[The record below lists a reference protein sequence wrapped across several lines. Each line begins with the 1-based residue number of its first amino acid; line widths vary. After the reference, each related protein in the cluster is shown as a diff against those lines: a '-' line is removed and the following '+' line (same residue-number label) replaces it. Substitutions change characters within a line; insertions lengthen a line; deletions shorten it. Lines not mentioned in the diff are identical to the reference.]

1 MKLTFL
7 KVSTFALTLV
17 LSSNTMI
24 AQKSNVVS
32 AAVEYG
38 NFDKALMFQQDAE
51 AAKRILLKSKSYI
64 DPAMEH
70 DATKDDAKAHYYN
83 AVIHFGLMMMSGME
97 PDNPEMQQFQN
108 EQTREMVEKSF
119 KIAHKDKKF
128 KRDVDDFINKWV
140 GLLNSQA
147 LAAFEANEFE
157 LAFVAF
163 AGAYSMKQMIDIEDA
178 DLLTNSIVSAKN
190 ALAVMKKDDKT
201 EEALAFVETAFE
213 VLPDN
218 VDMAIEG
225 VNLALAIKDYD
236 KADRFFDAAA
246 KANSEDKTL
255 FASMGRIYLTNADE
269 KKKELLAMDIYNP
282 DYALVSEKVTALYGK
297 SEKYL
302 LRAMEIDPKY
312 ADAAYDLGVLYLGQ
326 GETLKER
333 VKTMDYDDPNRD
345 KLEKESEDLYA
356 KAAGPL
362 EIYFNAEPNADVAR
376 VLFQVYYNAGNT
388 EKAMEF
394 KRKAEELS
402 N

>member
-1 MKLTFL
+1 
-7 KVSTFALTLV
+7 
-17 LSSNTMI
+17 
-24 AQKSNVVS
+24 
-32 AAVEYG
+32 
-38 NFDKALMFQQDAE
+38 
-51 AAKRILLKSKSYI
+51 
-64 DPAMEH
+64 
-70 DATKDDAKAHYYN
+70 
-83 AVIHFGLMMMSGME
+83 
-97 PDNPEMQQFQN
+97 
-108 EQTREMVEKSF
+108 
-119 KIAHKDKKF
+119 
-128 KRDVDDFINKWV
+128 
-140 GLLNSQA
+140 
-147 LAAFEANEFE
+147 
-157 LAFVAF
+157 LAFAAF
-163 AGAYSMKQMIDIEDA
+163 AGAYSMKQMIDVEDE

-190 ALAVMKKDDKT
+190 ALAVMKKDGET
-201 EEALAFVETAFE
+201 EEALAFVEAAFE

-236 KADRFFDAAA
+236 KADTFFDAAA

-282 DYALVSEKVTALYGK
+282 EYALVSEKVTALYGK

-362 EIYFNAEPNADVAR
+362 EIYFDAEPNADVAR